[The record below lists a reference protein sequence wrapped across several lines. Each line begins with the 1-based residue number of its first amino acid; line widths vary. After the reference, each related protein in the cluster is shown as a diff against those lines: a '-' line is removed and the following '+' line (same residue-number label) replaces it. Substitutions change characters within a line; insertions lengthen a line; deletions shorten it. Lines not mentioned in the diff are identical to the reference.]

1 MQIDDLAPAG
11 LPIIDLTLNQL
22 GLIIFWVSGVI
33 YHNQTC
39 GHACMQ
45 RYAEGVLVLPTDP
58 VLVSE
63 KPHERYECPIE
74 PLLKAM
80 AWESVSGITD
90 RRATEVDALLKS
102 QPMTTGIL
110 VDRTR
115 LRESEE
121 AWVYVTIEPRDN
133 AVYQGFGSAEGVL
146 VWQNSD

>member
-1 MQIDDLAPAG
+1 MQINDLAPAG
-11 LPIIDLTLNQL
+11 LPIIDLTLNQM
-22 GLIIFWVSGVI
+22 GLIIFWGSGVV

-63 KPHERYECPIE
+63 IPHERYECPIE

-80 AWESVSGITD
+80 AWGPVVGITD
-90 RRATEVDALLKS
+90 KRATEIDVLLKS
-102 QPMTTGIL
+102 HPMTAGIL
-110 VDRTR
+110 VDRNR

-121 AWVYVTIEPRDN
+121 AWVYVTVEPAEL
-133 AVYQGFGSAEGVL
+133 AVYQGFDSAEGVL